1 MQNIAKWNA
10 KHFLVDMFKDVLHP
24 RIRTA
29 YYKQLQLMHIDCN
42 WSFDPV
48 DFIHLKSEFG
58 FESLAELNGE
68 SWDYI
73 MTQTSVAGFIYKHHE
88 DCQTVHKS
96 YNTYLLEPS
105 LVDRYVNEASSI
117 IERQTNYGTELIN
130 GQLKTASVF
139 AENVLIDVDSLTD
152 NLLEYLETYLE
163 DYKTCDRCGYGKS
176 IRTDICSRCVTGR

>member
-58 FESLAELNGE
+58 FESVFVIATTAERLLIA
-68 SWDYI
+68 DPLI
-73 MTQTSVAGFIYKHHE
+73 LTFVALKTSV
-88 DCQTVHKS
+88 T
-96 YNTYLLEPS
+96 L
-105 LVDRYVNEASSI
+105 
-117 IERQTNYGTELIN
+117 
-130 GQLKTASVF
+130 
-139 AENVLIDVDSLTD
+139 
-152 NLLEYLETYLE
+152 
-163 DYKTCDRCGYGKS
+163 
-176 IRTDICSRCVTGR
+176 

>member
-1 MQNIAKWNA
+1 MQKIAKWNA

-68 SWDYI
+68 SLPATPTPDAPAAALAA
-73 MTQTSVAGFIYKHHE
+73 VAAKKVSAPPEGAEKSGTNVDGFVFHRRKARNTGTAAQIE
-88 DCQTVHKS
+88 DTDPEVALAAIEQEMLATRQL
-96 YNTYLLEPS
+96 YLDGVIS
-105 LVDRYVNEASSI
+105 KDVYV
-117 IERQTNYGTELIN
+117 
-130 GQLKTASVF
+130 
-139 AENVLIDVDSLTD
+139 AETR
-152 NLLEYLETYLE
+152 NL
-163 DYKTCDRCGYGKS
+163 YGKAQQKM
-176 IRTDICSRCVTGR
+176 